1 MDIYSC
7 INTSTLKERKTNTR
21 TMMPSTD
28 STSSIDSYYI
38 DGNSNDE
45 EDDTMVMFTKNSI
58 YSYSTDPKFEKYI
71 GKHKYYAYVL
81 LRIFNPFQK
90 IKLIESTLSNILN
103 IFILKPKKDE
113 EKEKQNSIYIF
124 YNINSNLVTKIKYIG
139 ICSLDE
145 DEGRI
150 FYTDNQ
156 KLLNTKPLS

>member
-7 INTSTLKERKTNTR
+7 INRSTLKERKTNTR

-28 STSSIDSYYI
+28 STSSIDSYYS
-38 DGNSNDE
+38 NSNNNDE
-45 EDDTMVMFTKNSI
+45 EDDTMMMFTKNSI
-58 YSYSTDPKFEKYI
+58 YSYSSDPKFEKYI

-81 LRIFNPFQK
+81 LHIFNPFK
-90 IKLIESTLSNILN
+90 KVFLIESTLSNILN
-103 IFILKPKKDE
+103 IFILNPKKEE

-124 YNINSNLVTKIKYIG
+124 YNIHSNNVTKIKYIG
-139 ICSLDE
+139 ICSL

-156 KLLNTKPLS
+156 KLLNAKPLS